1 MFLLDEADEDGWMDV
16 PVFLAAFH
24 CKRSPP
30 MGGSKGLY
38 QADIHWQLVLSLF
51 FYLAFL
57 LIMFQFSVCPLKLSS
72 HSSNMEAD

>member
-1 MFLLDEADEDGWMDV
+1 
-16 PVFLAAFH
+16 
-24 CKRSPP
+24 

-38 QADIHWQLVLSLF
+38 QADIHCSLSF
-51 FYLAFL
+51 FLYLAFL

>member
-1 MFLLDEADEDGWMDV
+1 
-16 PVFLAAFH
+16 
-24 CKRSPP
+24 